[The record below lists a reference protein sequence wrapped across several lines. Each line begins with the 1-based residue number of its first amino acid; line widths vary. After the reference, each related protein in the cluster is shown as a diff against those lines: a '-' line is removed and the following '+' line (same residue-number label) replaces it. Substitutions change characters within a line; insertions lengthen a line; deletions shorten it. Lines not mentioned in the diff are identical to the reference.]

1 VTEPTPVTIR
11 VRGQEF
17 KIRTNDDADA
27 LHRVADYLDETM
39 SLVEARTGTVDSL
52 DLALLTALNLAR
64 ELVELRDDGV
74 RGAAAGAGSG
84 IDEDRLAALIERA
97 EEALEPLSA

>member
-1 VTEPTPVTIR
+1 MAEPTPVTIR

-17 KIRTNDDADA
+17 KVRTTDDPEA

-64 ELVELRDDGV
+64 ELVDMRDGHVPSSNGID
-74 RGAAAGAGSG
+74 SG
-84 IDEDRLAALIERA
+84 IEIERLGALIELA

>member
-1 VTEPTPVTIR
+1 MREKPTVTIR

-17 KIRTNDDADA
+17 KLRTDDDPAA

-39 SLVEARTGTVDSL
+39 TLVEAKTGTVDSL

-64 ELVELRDDGV
+64 ELVDLRARPVG
-74 RGAAAGAGSG
+74 GAAGVDG
-84 IDEDRLAALIERA
+84 DRLASLIELA